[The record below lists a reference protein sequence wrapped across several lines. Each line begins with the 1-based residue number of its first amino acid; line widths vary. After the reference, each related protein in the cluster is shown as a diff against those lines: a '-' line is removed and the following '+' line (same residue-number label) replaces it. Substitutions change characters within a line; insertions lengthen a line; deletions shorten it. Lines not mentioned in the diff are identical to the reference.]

1 MRRPSLHTVALLLAL
16 VPLLFGVVA
25 LLYGWL
31 IGVMQCDE
39 ICHANSGNWRET
51 SDAWQWYAILAGG
64 IATCALAI
72 ALFVCVVNRRPG
84 RALVC
89 LVLGTAT
96 TAAPLALL
104 AASTPAV
111 GETPEDPGIGFYV
124 LLAAVFAAALLAS
137 LLAGAK
143 NMSQG
148 QSLGHASRARR
159 G

>member
-16 VPLLFGVVA
+16 VPLFFGVAA

-39 ICHANSGNWRET
+39 ICHANSVNWRET
-51 SDAWQWYAILAGG
+51 RDAWQWYAILAGG
-64 IATCALAI
+64 IATCALAV
-72 ALFVCVVNRRPG
+72 ALFVCVVKGRPD

-89 LVLGTAT
+89 LLLGTAT
-96 TAAPLALL
+96 TAAPLALI

-111 GETPEDPGIGFYV
+111 GETPEDPGVGFYV
-124 LLAAVFAAALLAS
+124 LLAAVFAAGLLAS
-137 LLAGAK
+137 LLAAAK
-143 NMSQG
+143 HTSEG
-148 QSLGHASRARR
+148 QSLGHGSRARR